1 MVVAAN
7 EAIYHRIN
15 QYVGTVGKVSGALCL
30 DALSPNLAYAYDFWM
45 DKVAKEPSV
54 PAAPVVA
61 SDIATIIYTSGT
73 TGNPKGVELS
83 HENLCANVD
92 GNLVRMK
99 EMFRP
104 EMVGLGFLPWAHIFG
119 QTCDLHCLFATGISM
134 GIVEKREHILEGLQL
149 VKPNIMASVPMLFNR
164 VYDGVMKV
172 RWDVCAV
179 TRALLCVL
187 TAHSFVLPPRCMQKI
202 NEGSPLS
209 RRLAMAALAVA
220 RQRNHLLEFGRPV
233 PFLLSLQ
240 V

>member
-1 MVVAAN
+1 LVVEAN

-30 DALSPNLAYAYDFWM
+30 DALSPNLAYSYDYWM
-45 DKVAKEPSV
+45 DKVAKEPAV

-134 GIVEKREHILEGLQL
+134 GIVEKREHILEGLQ
-149 VKPNIMASVPMLFNR
+149 
-164 VYDGVMKV
+164 V
-172 RWDVCAV
+172 RYNP
-179 TRALLCVL
+179 CVL
-187 TAHSFVLPPRCMQKI
+187 
-202 NEGSPLS
+202 SPLPASPGPPQGPATAPTSLTILFPLFPTRSNPRSWSNRTSWRPS
-209 RRLAMAALAVA
+209 RCCSTASTTA
-220 RQRNHLLEFGRPV
+220 
-233 PFLLSLQ
+233 S
-240 V
+240 